1 MTKTRALIL
10 LLLLLLMVL
19 AAAFLPIEQIVLE
32 LREWA
37 AARPDQAMF
46 GTMLFIA
53 AGFLL
58 MLPSSL
64 LMMLAGFLFGLSQ
77 GFVITWVAGFLASTA
92 AFWIGRT
99 VARPWVER
107 RVRRK
112 AVFMAIDQAIQHK
125 GFLVVLLSRIVMLLP
140 FPALNYT
147 LGLTAVKFRDYL
159 AGSNIGM
166 IPPYFLF
173 VYLGTTVSNVTAFL
187 NGSISLDRDE
197 IIVGVLALVAILL
210 IVAFIV
216 RTAARTLKSELS
228 RAAGGQ

>member
-1 MTKTRALIL
+1 MTRIRALIL
-10 LLLLLLMVL
+10 LSLVLIIVL
-19 AAAFLPIEQIVLE
+19 AAVFLPIDQIVMA

-37 AARPDQAMF
+37 AAEPGKALL
-46 GTMLFIA
+46 GTMLFIS

-64 LMMLAGFLFGLSQ
+64 LMMLAGFLFGLAN
-77 GFVITWVAGFLASTA
+77 GFAIVWMAGFLASTA

-112 AVFMAIDQAIQHK
+112 GVFMAIDRAIQHK

-187 NGSISLDRDE
+187 NGSVSLDRNE
-197 IIVGVLALVAILL
+197 IIVGVLALVVILL
-210 IVAFIV
+210 VVAFIV
-216 RTAARTLKSELS
+216 RAAARTLKSELK
-228 RAAGGQ
+228 RTAAGS

>member
-1 MTKTRALIL
+1 MLLVLLIA
-10 LLLLLLMVL
+10 L
-19 AAAFLPIEQIVLE
+19 AAVFLPIEQIVMA

-37 AARPDQAMF
+37 TAEPGKALL
-46 GTMLFIA
+46 GTMLFITI
-53 AGFLL
+53 GFLL

-64 LMMLAGFLFGLSQ
+64 LMMLAGFLFGLVH
-77 GFVITWVAGFLASTA
+77 GFAITWTAGLLASTA

-99 VARPWVER
+99 AARPWVER
-107 RVRRK
+107 LVRRK
-112 AVFMAIDQAIQHK
+112 AVFIAIDRAIQHK

-187 NGSISLDRDE
+187 NGSISLGRNE
-197 IIVGVLALVAILL
+197 IIVGALALAAIVL
-210 IVAFIV
+210 IVVFIV
-216 RTAARTLKSELS
+216 RTAARALKSELNRTAS
-228 RAAGGQ
+228 GP